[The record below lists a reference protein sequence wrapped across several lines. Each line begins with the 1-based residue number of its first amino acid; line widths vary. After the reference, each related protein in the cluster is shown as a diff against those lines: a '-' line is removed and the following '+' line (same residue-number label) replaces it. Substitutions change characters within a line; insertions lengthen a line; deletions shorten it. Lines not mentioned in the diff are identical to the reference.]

1 MSRFDRFSR
10 VSAQERAH
18 ALERRAWRSFGL
30 SLLTLIALA
39 CCGLVRLSAPQPQGQ
54 GNGLA
59 CSWVE
64 PSCAPAANDG
74 ARPLFPLPPRMPEPE
89 PQIVTE
95 SPIPP
100 YSLPELAT
108 TGEWPESPPRQDSFS
123 SPELPALTGQPSPPA
138 PQPRLAD
145 SRGEGRRAFR
155 AFSLEAKRTGATRMG
170 GDYAPPAYKSAPKPP
185 YPPGLKQM
193 RIEGSV
199 RVRIAISKE
208 GTPSSVA
215 ITASSGHT
223 EFDDAARQWI
233 LRHWRFTPALRNGI
247 PVPSAVA
254 TAIHFVLD

>member
-18 ALERRAWRSFGL
+18 ALERRAWLSFGL
-30 SLLTLIALA
+30 SLLALIALA
-39 CCGLVRLSAPQPQGQ
+39 CCGLIRMPAPQPQGQ
-54 GNGLA
+54 GSVLT

-64 PSCAPAANDG
+64 PSCDPAAQDG
-74 ARPLFPLPPRMPEPE
+74 ARALFPLPPRLPEPE

-95 SPIPP
+95 SSIISRSLPDLAATGEWPKPP
-100 YSLPELAT
+100 PRQDPFSLPELHA
-108 TGEWPESPPRQDSFS
+108 
-123 SPELPALTGQPSPPA
+123 PAGQPSPPA

-145 SRGEGRRAFR
+145 SRSEGRTAPRAV
-155 AFSLEAKRTGATRMG
+155 AHESKRTGETGTG
-170 GDYAPPAYKSAPKPP
+170 GDYAPPAYQSAPKPP
-185 YPPGLKQM
+185 YPPGLRQM

-208 GTPSSVA
+208 GVPTSVA
-215 ITASSGHT
+215 IAASSGYA

-233 LRHWRFTPALRNGI
+233 LRHWRFTPARSNGV